1 MDLTN
6 GHLEE
11 NQPKNKYNFEL
22 NKKEDFVKIEINEL
36 PLDIQEEIFE
46 FMESVDNDDDDES
59 SETHL
64 MEIEFDIFEFLE
76 LEDVPTEFI
85 GNILKQSLVNERYED
100 ADEIIKILN
109 KKNYSVDITDNLLTL
124 TSKTKKSE

>member
-46 FMESVDNDDDDES
+46 FMESVDNDDDES